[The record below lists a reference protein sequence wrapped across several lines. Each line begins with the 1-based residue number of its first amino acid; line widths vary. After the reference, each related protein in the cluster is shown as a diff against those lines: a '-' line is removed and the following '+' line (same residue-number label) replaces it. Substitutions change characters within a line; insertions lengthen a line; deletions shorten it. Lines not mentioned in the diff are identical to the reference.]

1 MSNQR
6 IEAIIS
12 ILSRNKY
19 PSLLDIQEQLEE
31 GEIQGS
37 SERTIKRD
45 IKRLREEHFI
55 EVKYDKSREGYW
67 IDEEASLD
75 LSNTLHLIQKME
87 NLRLVRERFHNNPQD
102 KYKYISMVDD
112 YRSSGSEYV
121 ARVLDTIIQ
130 RQRIECVYRPYYRKE
145 GEKRVIEPYFIKEW
159 NHTWYVIGRNV
170 AKDQMRTY
178 GLDRCFDLKVTC
190 DTFVRS
196 AGMQP
201 HEMFR
206 YIVGIVTPDLRGDV
220 GGRAGV
226 RRVIRGGVGAGLG
239 GVQGG
244 VQGAK
249 PVPGAIRGEIRKVH
263 LRVTGYFARII
274 QQKPIHP
281 TQVAEQVDDETV
293 DVLLDIIPTSEFF
306 SELLKMRTHV
316 KVLAPVDV
324 KERYKGILQRM
335 IDEV

>member
-1 MSNQR
+1 MSNRR

-12 ILSRNKY
+12 ILSRKKY
-19 PSLLDIQEQLEE
+19 PSLLDIQAQLDED
-31 GEIQGS
+31 EIQGS

-45 IKRLREEHFI
+45 FKRLREEHFI

-87 NLRLVRERFHNNPQD
+87 NLRLVRERFHNNPRD

-112 YRSSGSEYV
+112 FRSSGSEYV
-121 ARVLDTIIQ
+121 ARVLDAIVQ
-130 RQRIECVYRPYYRKE
+130 RQRIECTYQPYYRKK

-159 NHTWYVIGRNV
+159 NHTWYMIGRNV

-178 GLDRCFDLKVTC
+178 GLDRCFDLKVTG

-196 AGMQP
+196 ARMQP

-220 GGRAGV
+220 GAGV
-226 RRVIRGGVGAGLG
+226 GV
-239 GVQGG
+239 
-244 VQGAK
+244 
-249 PVPGAIRGEIRKVH
+249 RDEIRKVH

-316 KVLAPVDV
+316 KVLAPADV